1 MVIKPKESDNRTEIL
16 KDVDLSAVNT
26 LGVRAVADR
35 FAKIGSVSKLER
47 LYQKGEL
54 QEKDVF
60 VLGGGS
66 NVLFA
71 ERVSRLLLKIE
82 IEGIE
87 IEEETDNHVIIRAGA
102 GENWHQLVSWCVKNN
117 FGGIENLALIP
128 GTTGAAP
135 VQNIGAYGA
144 ELEEVFYKLEAFDM
158 RTGELKKFE
167 KEDCEFAYRDSVFK
181 RRYKNRFIITHLY
194 LKLTKAEHTVEC
206 SYRALREHMDAK
218 NIGNPEMPDIY
229 QAVIEIR
236 KSKLPDPADIGN
248 AGSFFKNPVISAGRF
263 SMLEKKYPEI
273 PAYRVDTGRIKIPA
287 AWLIEKAGWKGKRV
301 GNVGTYKNQAL
312 VIVNHGDAEAAEIY
326 EYAMNIKKSVKD
338 LFGIELVPEVN
349 LVGEF

>member
-1 MVIKPKESDNRTEIL
+1 MVENPKESDSRTEIL
-16 KDVDLSAVNT
+16 KDVDLSGVNT
-26 LGVRAVADR
+26 LGVRAIAER
-35 FAKIGSVSKLER
+35 FAEVGTVSQLTW
-47 LYQKGEL
+47 LYQNGEL
-54 QEKDVF
+54 NKTDIF

-71 ERVSRLLLKIE
+71 PRVNRLLLKIE

-87 IEEETDNHVIIRAGA
+87 ISSETDSHVIIRAGA
-102 GENWHQLVSWCVKNN
+102 GENWHQLVSWCVEHD

-135 VQNIGAYGA
+135 VQNIGAYGV
-144 ELEEVFYKLEAFDM
+144 ELEEVFHRLEAFDM
-158 RTGELKKFE
+158 RTGELKSFE

-181 RRYKNRFIITHLY
+181 RRFKNRYIITHVY
-194 LKLTKAEHTVEC
+194 LKLTKADHQVEC
-206 SYRALREHMDAK
+206 SYQTLREQLEAK
-218 NIGNPEMPDIY
+218 KVGHPGIPDIY

-236 KSKLPDPADIGN
+236 KSKLPDPSDIGN
-248 AGSFFKNPVISAGRF
+248 AGSFFKNPVITATEF
-263 SMLEKKYPEI
+263 SELKKRYQEI
-273 PAYRVDTGRIKIPA
+273 PSYPVNENMVKIPA
-287 AWLIEKAGWKGKRV
+287 GWLIEKAGWKGKRI

-312 VIVNHGDAEAAEIY
+312 VIVNHGDAGAAEIY

-349 LVGEF
+349 LIGEF